1 MSRLSSFLIIV
12 FLSALGSI
20 SCSENPSVS
29 PGTFEIVRY
38 RVDCEYCWVQS
49 YEYDSQRMSWNTVNY
64 TDLDSSFDISFIAAE
79 GQTVAGFTVNNTR
92 LVVDSIEDFYR
103 SGANLDSLFVVS
115 DTIVNG
121 SDTTYLI
128 GDTLY
133 LNRVVLAEKEQRV
146 VGSIYVDETLVLS
159 DTLTGERLE
168 YSLQ

>member
-1 MSRLSSFLIIV
+1 
-12 FLSALGSI
+12 
-20 SCSENPSVS
+20 
-29 PGTFEIVRY
+29 
-38 RVDCEYCWVQS
+38 
-49 YEYDSQRMSWNTVNY
+49 MSWNTVNY